1 MPPNGGFGSGVD
13 RMVML
18 LADQDSI
25 RDVLLYPHLRAPAL
39 SENDLRGQF
48 MLDAAVR
55 QVEYQLD
62 LPLAEKKR
70 RVALYLPK
78 SDAGIEFRMANALD
92 GSLKQLQNL
101 RKAFAG
107 KLFVMTDEN
116 FYRVED
122 ELTEMRIA
130 DFWLSIT

>member
-1 MPPNGGFGSGVD
+1 
-13 RMVML
+13 
-18 LADQDSI
+18 
-25 RDVLLYPHLRAPAL
+25 
-39 SENDLRGQF
+39 
-48 MLDAAVR
+48 
-55 QVEYQLD
+55 
-62 LPLAEKKR
+62 
-70 RVALYLPK
+70 
-78 SDAGIEFRMANALD
+78 MANALD

-107 KLFVMTDEN
+107 KLYVMTDEN